1 MGYLFKENNMEGH
14 IEEFASYLVE
24 TRGSSEN
31 TTASYKRDLCSF
43 VRFLEESGIDDIK
56 MVNRTNVMAYIYD
69 LQRQDKA
76 PATISR
82 NAASIRAYFVYLNKM
97 KIVEG
102 NPAEGLETPKVEKK
116 MPSVLTLDEVEKL
129 LDQPDISEIKGIR
142 DKAMLEVLYAT
153 GMRVTELISLNV
165 SDINIEMEYLSC
177 RSADRIRIIPL
188 GSKALEAVDL
198 YMQKARMSM
207 LRDEEEKALFVNC
220 FGYPMTRQGFWKIIK
235 GYAKKAGIKTEITP
249 HMLRHSFAVHL
260 IENGADIQSVQEM
273 MGHSDI
279 STTQMYARFNKSRLK
294 EVYNKTH
301 PRA

>member
-1 MGYLFKENNMEGH
+1 MGYLFKEKNMEGH

-82 NAASIRAYFVYLNKM
+82 NAASIRSYFVYLNKM

-198 YMQKARMSM
+198 YMQKARLSM

-220 FGYPMTRQGFWKIIK
+220 FGHPMTRQGFWKIIK

-279 STTQMYARFNKSRLK
+279 STTQMYARFNKNRLK

>member
-1 MGYLFKENNMEGH
+1 MGYLFKEKNMEGH

-220 FGYPMTRQGFWKIIK
+220 FGHPMTRQGFWKIIK

>member
-1 MGYLFKENNMEGH
+1 MEGH
-14 IEEFASYLVE
+14 IEEFAEYLTE

-31 TTASYKRDLCSF
+31 TTASYKRDLYSF
-43 VRFLEESGIDDIK
+43 VRFLEGNGINEIER
-56 MVNRTNVMAYIYD
+56 VNKTNVMAYIYE
-69 LQRQDKA
+69 LQRQNKA

-82 NAASIRAYFVYLNKM
+82 NAASIRSYFLYLNQLR
-97 KIVEG
+97 IIDG

-116 MPSVLTLDEVEKL
+116 MPAVLSLEDVEKL
-129 LDQPDISEIKGIR
+129 LEQPDLSDIKGIR

-153 GMRVTELISLNV
+153 GMRVTELISLSV
-165 SDINIEMEYLSC
+165 SDINMEMEYLSC
-177 RSADRIRIIPL
+177 RTGERMRIIPL
-188 GSKALEAVDL
+188 GSKALEALDV
-198 YMQKARMSM
+198 YMQKARMNM
-207 LRDEEEKALFVNC
+207 LKNEGEKALFVNC
-220 FGYPMTRQGFWKIIK
+220 FGNPMTRQGFWKIIK
-235 GYAKKAGIKTEITP
+235 GYAKKAGIKGEITP

-279 STTQMYARFNKSRLK
+279 STTQMYARLNKNRLR